1 MINGNLSQFLDTGWW
16 NADATIYY
24 KDHIYFLDGAFNDK
38 HQMQLSI
45 RKWRAKNIDN
55 KIYENVLDSNGNLI
69 DYKEFKI
76 EAATEEALREKFL
89 KATIWDGKSFWEVE
103 KELAWLD

>member
-1 MINGNLSQFLDTGWW
+1 
-16 NADATIYY
+16 
-24 KDHIYFLDGAFNDK
+24 
-38 HQMQLSI
+38 MQLSI

-55 KIYENVLDSNGNLI
+55 KIYENVLDSNGNLM

-89 KATIWDGKSFWEVE
+89 NAKIWDDKSFWEV
-103 KELAWLD
+103 KKNWPGSIKNAFLPHLLQGLYSTDSWKASQKPISCAAFITSASHLPF